1 MKTYVMIGIFH
12 GPGSPTT
19 FTIYRGPDGRAPE
32 FGSYQQADRY
42 IRERALPAQASP
54 IELTEFEREAR
65 KSIHA

>member
-42 IRERALPAQASP
+42 ISERALPAQASP
-54 IELTEFEREAR
+54 IELSKYILPER
-65 KSIHA
+65 SSW